1 MRTWDEKVV
10 LISANG
16 YGEDEIGQQIPIEA
30 EQENLV
36 IVKKKFPEMN
46 STCRTEQYGNFR
58 KI

>member
-30 EQENLV
+30 EQE
-36 IVKKKFPEMN
+36 IW
-46 STCRTEQYGNFR
+46 
-58 KI
+58 

>member
-16 YGEDEIGQQIPIEA
+16 YGEDEICQQIPIEA
-30 EQENLV
+30 EQEIWCCKEKV
-36 IVKKKFPEMN
+36 PEMN
-46 STCRTEQYGNFR
+46 STLQDRTIWKFQ